1 MLFRRSSTIDLGKV
15 SNLSF
20 TLHGIPV
27 TNGIAIG
34 RALRIAPS
42 AMDVNHY
49 LISEG
54 SEQSEQKRLLDAF
67 QVVRQELK
75 TLRAGLPEAA
85 PEEMAAF
92 LDVHGMILADPTLTE
107 RPLELIQKKRYNA
120 EWALATQLENVLEQF
135 AEIEDAYLR
144 ERAADI
150 RQVVERVMKVLHLG
164 EDHQT
169 IGAFYKTVSENR
181 ELSEVI
187 VVAHD
192 ISPPDMLRFKELAF
206 GGFVTD
212 LGGKTSHTA
221 IVARSLDIP
230 AAVGVRSASELI
242 RQDDWL
248 IIDGDRG
255 IAIVDP
261 SPFILEEYRHLQSA
275 RKLEKKK
282 LLRLKHTPTLT
293 LDGQHIDLMANVEM
307 PDDAAMAL
315 DSGAVGIGLFR
326 SEFLF
331 MNRQGQMPDEE
342 EQFWAYRKTAEAMK
356 GLPVNIRTI
365 DIGADKP
372 LDVKDNGGANYLSPL
387 GLRAIRWSLSEP
399 EMFLI
404 QIRAILRASVFG
416 KIKILIPMLAH
427 AQEID
432 QTLELIQTA
441 KNQLEVEGISFD
453 PGIQVGAMIEI
464 PAAALALP
472 LFIRRLDFLSI
483 GTNDLIQY
491 TLAIDR
497 ADNAVAHLYDPLHP
511 AVLRLIA
518 GIIKDAKSAQMPVS
532 VCGEMAGDASM
543 TRVLLGMGLTDFSLH
558 FKQLLSVKQEILRSD
573 TKQLKLAVDSLLAAI
588 EPEDIQAAFLKINA

>member
-1 MLFRRSSTIDLGKV
+1 MIALGRV

-42 AMDVNHY
+42 AMDVKHY

-54 SEQSEQKRLLDAF
+54 SEQAEQKRLLDAF
-67 QVVRQELK
+67 QIVRQELK

-206 GGFVTD
+206 GGFITD

-255 IAIVDP
+255 IVIVDP

-275 RKLEKKK
+275 RQLEKKK
-282 LLRLKHTPTLT
+282 LLRLKHTPTVT
-293 LDGQHIDLMANVEM
+293 VDGQHIDLMANVEM

-356 GLPVNIRTI
+356 GLPVSIRTI

-372 LDVKDNGGANYLSPL
+372 LDAKDNGGANYLSPL

-404 QIRAILRASVFG
+404 QIRAILRASAFG

-441 KNQLEVEGISFD
+441 KNQLEAESINFD

-464 PAAALALP
+464 PAAALSLP

-518 GIIKDAKSAQMPVS
+518 GIIRDAKNAQMPVS

-573 TKQLKLAVDSLLAAI
+573 TKQLKSAVDGLLAAI
-588 EPEDIQAAFLKINA
+588 EPEEIQASFQKINA

>member
-1 MLFRRSSTIDLGKV
+1 M
-15 SNLSF
+15 SF

-34 RALRIAPS
+34 KALRIAPS
-42 AMDVNHY
+42 AMDVKHY
-49 LISEG
+49 LVDEG
-54 SEQSEQKRLLDAF
+54 AEQVEQTRLLNAF
-67 QVVRQELK
+67 EVVRQELK
-75 TLRAGLPEAA
+75 SLRASLPDAA
-85 PEEMAAF
+85 PEEMGAF

-107 RPLELIQKKRYNA
+107 KPLELIKGRRYNA
-120 EWALATQLENVLEQF
+120 EWALATQLEDLLEQF
-135 AEIEDAYLR
+135 AEIEDEYLR

-150 RQVVERVMKVLHLG
+150 RQVVERVMKVLHHG
-164 EDHQT
+164 ENHQT
-169 IGAFYKTVSENR
+169 LSSFYKTVSENR

-192 ISPPDMLRFKELAF
+192 IAPPDMMRFKDLAF
-206 GGFVTD
+206 GGFITD
-212 LGGKTSHTA
+212 LGGRTSHTA

-230 AAVGVRSASELI
+230 AAVGVRRASELI
-242 RQDDWL
+242 RQDDWI

-255 IAIVDP
+255 IVIVDP
-261 SPFILEEYRHLQSA
+261 SPLILEEYRHLQSE

-282 LLRLKHTPTLT
+282 LLRLKYTPTLT
-293 LDGQHIDLMANVEM
+293 LDGVPIDLMANVEM
-307 PDDAAMAL
+307 PDDAEQAL

-331 MNRQGQMPDEE
+331 MNRKGDMPSEE

-356 GLPVNIRTI
+356 GLPVSIRTI

-372 LDVKDNGGANYLSPL
+372 LDGQDEGGHYLSPL

-404 QIRAILRASVFG
+404 QIRAILRASAYG
-416 KIKILIPMLAH
+416 KMKILIPMLAH

-432 QTLELIQTA
+432 QTLELINMA
-441 KNQLEVEGISFD
+441 KKQLENECVSFD
-453 PGIQVGAMIEI
+453 PNVQVGAMIEI
-464 PAAALALP
+464 PAAALSLP

-518 GIIKDAKSAQMPVS
+518 GVIREAKVANMPVS
-532 VCGEMAGDASM
+532 VCGEMAGEPSM
-543 TRVLLGMGLTDFSLH
+543 TKVLLGMGLTDFSMH
-558 FKQLLSVKQEILRSD
+558 FNQLLSVKKEILRSD
-573 TKQLKLAVDSLLAAI
+573 MSVLKQSVDELLSAI
-588 EPEDIQAAFLKINA
+588 EPEELQAALQKINAV

>member
-1 MLFRRSSTIDLGKV
+1 MIDLGKV

-54 SEQSEQKRLLDAF
+54 SEQSEQKRLLGAF

-120 EWALATQLENVLEQF
+120 EWALATQLESVLEQF

-192 ISPPDMLRFKELAF
+192 ISPPDMLRFKELTF

-230 AAVGVRSASELI
+230 AAVGFRSASELI

-255 IAIVDP
+255 IVIVDP

-282 LLRLKHTPTLT
+282 LLRLKHTPTVT
-293 LDGQHIDLMANVEM
+293 VDGQHIDLMANVEM
-307 PDDAAMAL
+307 PEDAAMAL

-356 GLPVNIRTI
+356 GLPISIRTI

-372 LDVKDNGGANYLSPL
+372 LDAKDNGGTNYLSPL

-404 QIRAILRASVFG
+404 QIRAILRASAFG

-441 KNQLEVEGISFD
+441 KNQLEAEDISFD

-464 PAAALALP
+464 PAAALSLP

-518 GIIKDAKSAQMPVS
+518 GIIRDAKSAQMPVS

-558 FKQLLSVKQEILRSD
+558 SMQLLSVKQEILRSD
-573 TKQLKLAVDSLLAAI
+573 TKQLKLTVDDLLAAI
-588 EPEDIQAAFLKINA
+588 EPEDIQAAFQKINA

>member
-1 MLFRRSSTIDLGKV
+1 
-15 SNLSF
+15 
-20 TLHGIPV
+20 
-27 TNGIAIG
+27 
-34 RALRIAPS
+34 
-42 AMDVNHY
+42 MDVKHY
-49 LISEG
+49 LVDEG
-54 SEQSEQKRLLDAF
+54 AEQIEQARLLNAF
-67 QVVRQELK
+67 EVVRQELK
-75 TLRAGLPEAA
+75 SLRASLPDAA
-85 PEEMAAF
+85 PEEMGAF

-107 RPLELIQKKRYNA
+107 KPLELIKERRYNA
-120 EWALATQLENVLEQF
+120 EWALATQLEDLLEQF
-135 AEIEDAYLR
+135 AEIEDEYLR

-150 RQVVERVMKVLHLG
+150 RQVVERVMKVLHHG
-164 EDHQT
+164 ENHQT
-169 IGAFYKTVSENR
+169 LSSFYKTVSENR

-192 ISPPDMLRFKELAF
+192 IAPPDMMRFKDLAF
-206 GGFVTD
+206 GGFITD
-212 LGGKTSHTA
+212 LGGRTSHTA

-230 AAVGVRSASELI
+230 AAVGVRRASELI
-242 RQDDWL
+242 RQDDWI

-255 IAIVDP
+255 IVIVDP
-261 SPFILEEYRHLQSA
+261 SPLILEEYRHLQSE

-282 LLRLKHTPTLT
+282 LLRLKYTPTLT
-293 LDGQHIDLMANVEM
+293 LDGVPIDLMANVEM
-307 PDDAAMAL
+307 PDDAEQAL

-331 MNRQGQMPDEE
+331 MNRKGDMPSEE

-356 GLPVNIRTI
+356 GLPVSIRTI

-372 LDVKDNGGANYLSPL
+372 LDGQDEGGHYLSPL

-404 QIRAILRASVFG
+404 QIRAILRASAYG
-416 KIKILIPMLAH
+416 KMKILIPMLAH

-432 QTLELIQTA
+432 QTLELINLA
-441 KNQLEVEGISFD
+441 KKQLENECVSFD
-453 PGIQVGAMIEI
+453 PNVQVGAMIEI
-464 PAAALALP
+464 PAAALSLP

-518 GIIKDAKSAQMPVS
+518 GVIREAKAVNMPVS
-532 VCGEMAGDASM
+532 VCGEMAGEPSM
-543 TRVLLGMGLTDFSLH
+543 TKVLLGMGLTDFSMH
-558 FKQLLSVKQEILRSD
+558 FNQLLSVKKEILRSD
-573 TKQLKLAVDSLLAAI
+573 MGVLKQSVDELLKAI
-588 EPEDIQAAFLKINA
+588 EPEELQAALQKINAA

>member
-1 MLFRRSSTIDLGKV
+1 M
-15 SNLSF
+15 SF

-34 RALRIAPS
+34 KALRIAPS
-42 AMDVNHY
+42 AMDVKHY
-49 LISEG
+49 LVDEG
-54 SEQSEQKRLLDAF
+54 AEQVEQTRLLNAF
-67 QVVRQELK
+67 EVVRQELK
-75 TLRAGLPEAA
+75 SLRASLPDAA
-85 PEEMAAF
+85 PEEMGAF

-107 RPLELIQKKRYNA
+107 KPLELIKGRRYNA
-120 EWALATQLENVLEQF
+120 EWALATQLEDLLEQF
-135 AEIEDAYLR
+135 AEIEDEYLR

-150 RQVVERVMKVLHLG
+150 RQVVERVMKVLHHG
-164 EDHQT
+164 ENHQT
-169 IGAFYKTVSENR
+169 LSSFYKTVSENR

-192 ISPPDMLRFKELAF
+192 IAPPDMMRFKDLAF
-206 GGFVTD
+206 GGFITD
-212 LGGKTSHTA
+212 LGGRTSHTA

-230 AAVGVRSASELI
+230 AAVGVRRASELI
-242 RQDDWL
+242 RQDDWI

-255 IAIVDP
+255 IVIVDP
-261 SPFILEEYRHLQSA
+261 SPLILEEYRHLQSE

-282 LLRLKHTPTLT
+282 LLRLKYTPTLT
-293 LDGQHIDLMANVEM
+293 LDGVPIDLMANVEM
-307 PDDAAMAL
+307 PDDAEQAL

-331 MNRQGQMPDEE
+331 MNRKGDMPSEE

-356 GLPVNIRTI
+356 GLPVSIRTI

-372 LDVKDNGGANYLSPL
+372 LDGQDEGGHYLSPL

-404 QIRAILRASVFG
+404 QIRAILRASAYG
-416 KIKILIPMLAH
+416 KMKILIPMLAH

-432 QTLELIQTA
+432 QTLELINIA
-441 KNQLEVEGISFD
+441 KKQLENECVSFD
-453 PGIQVGAMIEI
+453 SNVQVGAMIEI
-464 PAAALALP
+464 PAAALSLP

-518 GIIKDAKSAQMPVS
+518 GVIREAKVANMPVS
-532 VCGEMAGDASM
+532 VCGEMAGEPSM
-543 TRVLLGMGLTDFSLH
+543 TKVLLGMGLTDFSMH
-558 FKQLLSVKQEILRSD
+558 FNQLLSVKKEILRSD
-573 TKQLKLAVDSLLAAI
+573 MSVLKQSVDELLSAI
-588 EPEDIQAAFLKINA
+588 EPEELQAALQKINAV

>member
-1 MLFRRSSTIDLGKV
+1 MIDLERV
-15 SNLSF
+15 SSLSF

-34 RALRIAPS
+34 KALRIAPS
-42 AMDVNHY
+42 AMDVKHY
-49 LISEG
+49 LVDEG
-54 SEQSEQKRLLDAF
+54 AEQVEQTRLLNAF
-67 QVVRQELK
+67 EVVRQELK
-75 TLRAGLPEAA
+75 SLRASLPDAA
-85 PEEMAAF
+85 PEEMGAF

-107 RPLELIQKKRYNA
+107 KPLELIKDRRYNA
-120 EWALATQLENVLEQF
+120 EWALATQLEDLLEQF
-135 AEIEDAYLR
+135 AEIEDEYLR
-144 ERAADI
+144 ERAVDI
-150 RQVVERVMKVLHLG
+150 RQVVERVMKVLHHG
-164 EDHQT
+164 ENHQT
-169 IGAFYKTVSENR
+169 LSSFYKTVSENR

-192 ISPPDMLRFKELAF
+192 IAPPDMMRFKDLAF
-206 GGFVTD
+206 GGFITD
-212 LGGKTSHTA
+212 LGGRTSHTA

-230 AAVGVRSASELI
+230 AAVGVRRASELI
-242 RQDDWL
+242 RQDDWI

-255 IAIVDP
+255 IVIVDP
-261 SPFILEEYRHLQSA
+261 SPLILEEYRHLQSE

-282 LLRLKHTPTLT
+282 LLRLKYTPTLT
-293 LDGQHIDLMANVEM
+293 LDGVPIDLMANVEM
-307 PDDAAMAL
+307 PDDAEQAL

-331 MNRQGQMPDEE
+331 MNRKGDMPSEE

-356 GLPVNIRTI
+356 GLPVSIRTI

-372 LDVKDNGGANYLSPL
+372 LDGQDEGGHYLSPL

-404 QIRAILRASVFG
+404 QIRAILRASAYG
-416 KIKILIPMLAH
+416 KMKILIPMLAH

-432 QTLELIQTA
+432 QTLELVNVA
-441 KNQLEVEGISFD
+441 KKQLENECVSFD
-453 PGIQVGAMIEI
+453 PNVQVGAMIEI
-464 PAAALALP
+464 PAAALSLP

-518 GIIKDAKSAQMPVS
+518 GVIREAKAANMPVS
-532 VCGEMAGDASM
+532 VCGEMAGEPSM
-543 TRVLLGMGLTDFSLH
+543 TKVLLGMGLTDFSMH
-558 FKQLLSVKQEILRSD
+558 FNQLLSVKKEILRSD
-573 TKQLKLAVDSLLAAI
+573 MGLLKQSVDELLNAI
-588 EPEDIQAAFLKINA
+588 EPEELQAALQKVNAV

>member
-1 MLFRRSSTIDLGKV
+1 MIVSERVSS
-15 SNLSF
+15 LSF

-34 RALRIAPS
+34 KALRIAPS
-42 AMDVNHY
+42 AMDVKHY
-49 LISEG
+49 LVDEG
-54 SEQSEQKRLLDAF
+54 AEQTEQARLLNAF
-67 QVVRQELK
+67 EVVRQELRS
-75 TLRAGLPEAA
+75 LRASLPDAA
-85 PEEMAAF
+85 PEEMGAF

-107 RPLELIQKKRYNA
+107 KPLELIRGRRYNA
-120 EWALATQLENVLEQF
+120 EWALATQLEDLLEQF
-135 AEIEDAYLR
+135 AEIEDEYLR

-150 RQVVERVMKVLHLG
+150 RQVVERVMKVLHHG

-169 IGAFYKTVSENR
+169 LSSFYKTVSENR
-181 ELSEVI
+181 ELSEII

-192 ISPPDMLRFKELAF
+192 IAPPDMMRFKDLAF
-206 GGFVTD
+206 GGFITD
-212 LGGKTSHTA
+212 LGGRTSHTA

-230 AAVGVRSASELI
+230 AAVGVRRASELI
-242 RQDDWL
+242 RQDDWI

-255 IAIVDP
+255 IVIVDP
-261 SPFILEEYRHLQSA
+261 SPLILEEYRHLQSE

-282 LLRLKHTPTLT
+282 LLRLKYTPTLT
-293 LDGQHIDLMANVEM
+293 LDGVPIDLMANVEM
-307 PDDAAMAL
+307 PEDAEQAL

-331 MNRQGQMPDEE
+331 MNRKGDMPSEE

-356 GLPVNIRTI
+356 GLPVSIRTI

-372 LDVKDNGGANYLSPL
+372 LDGQDDGGHYQSPL

-404 QIRAILRASVFG
+404 QIRAILRASAFG
-416 KIKILIPMLAH
+416 KMKILIPMLAH

-432 QTLELIQTA
+432 QTLELISVA
-441 KNQLEVEGISFD
+441 KKQLENECVAFD
-453 PGIQVGAMIEI
+453 PDVQVGAMIEI
-464 PAAALALP
+464 PAAALSLP

-497 ADNAVAHLYDPLHP
+497 ADNSVAHLYDPLHP
-511 AVLRLIA
+511 AVLRLIS
-518 GIIKDAKSAQMPVS
+518 GVIREAKAANMPVS
-532 VCGEMAGDASM
+532 VCGEMAGEPSM
-543 TRVLLGMGLTDFSLH
+543 TKVLLGMGLTDFSMH
-558 FKQLLSVKQEILRSD
+558 FNQLLSVKKEILRSD
-573 TKQLKLAVDSLLAAI
+573 MSVLKQSVDELLNAI
-588 EPEDIQAAFLKINA
+588 EPEELQAALQKINAV

>member
-1 MLFRRSSTIDLGKV
+1 MIDSERV

-34 RALRIAPS
+34 KALRIAPS
-42 AMDVNHY
+42 AMDVKHY
-49 LISEG
+49 LVDEG
-54 SEQSEQKRLLDAF
+54 AEQAEEARLLNAF
-67 QVVRQELK
+67 EVVRQELRS
-75 TLRAGLPEAA
+75 LRASLPDAA
-85 PEEMAAF
+85 PEEMGAF

-107 RPLELIQKKRYNA
+107 KPLELIKGRRYNA
-120 EWALATQLENVLEQF
+120 EWALATQLEDLLEQF
-135 AEIEDAYLR
+135 AEIEDEYLR

-150 RQVVERVMKVLHLG
+150 RQVVERVMKVLHHG

-169 IGAFYKTVSENR
+169 LSSFYKTVSENR

-192 ISPPDMLRFKELAF
+192 IAPPDMMRFKDLAF
-206 GGFVTD
+206 GGFITD
-212 LGGKTSHTA
+212 LGGRTSHTA

-230 AAVGVRSASELI
+230 AAVGVRRASELI
-242 RQDDWL
+242 RQDDWI

-255 IAIVDP
+255 IVIVDP
-261 SPFILEEYRHLQSA
+261 SPLILEEYRHLQSE

-282 LLRLKHTPTLT
+282 LLRLKYTPTLT
-293 LDGQHIDLMANVEM
+293 LDGVSIDLMANVEM
-307 PDDAAMAL
+307 PEDAEQAL

-331 MNRQGQMPDEE
+331 MNRKGDMPSEE

-356 GLPVNIRTI
+356 GLPVSIRTI

-372 LDVKDNGGANYLSPL
+372 LDGQDDGGHYLSPL

-404 QIRAILRASVFG
+404 QIRAILRASAFG
-416 KIKILIPMLAH
+416 KMKILIPMLAH

-432 QTLELIQTA
+432 QTLELISVA
-441 KNQLEVEGISFD
+441 KKQLENECVAFD
-453 PGIQVGAMIEI
+453 PDVQVGAMIEI
-464 PAAALALP
+464 PAAALSLP

-518 GIIKDAKSAQMPVS
+518 GVIREAKAANMPVS
-532 VCGEMAGDASM
+532 VCGEMAGEQSM
-543 TRVLLGMGLTDFSLH
+543 TKLLLGMGLTDFSMH
-558 FKQLLSVKQEILRSD
+558 FNQLLSV
-573 TKQLKLAVDSLLAAI
+573 
-588 EPEDIQAAFLKINA
+588 

>member
-1 MLFRRSSTIDLGKV
+1 MIDLERV
-15 SNLSF
+15 SSLSF

-34 RALRIAPS
+34 KALRIAPS
-42 AMDVNHY
+42 AMDVKHY
-49 LISEG
+49 LVDEG
-54 SEQSEQKRLLDAF
+54 AEQAEEARLLNAF
-67 QVVRQELK
+67 EVVRQELK
-75 TLRAGLPEAA
+75 SLRASLPDAA
-85 PEEMAAF
+85 PEEMGAF

-107 RPLELIQKKRYNA
+107 KPLELIRGRRYNA
-120 EWALATQLENVLEQF
+120 EWALATQLEDLLEQF
-135 AEIEDAYLR
+135 AEIEDEYLR

-150 RQVVERVMKVLHLG
+150 RQVVERVMKVLHHG

-169 IGAFYKTVSENR
+169 LSSFYKTVSENR

-192 ISPPDMLRFKELAF
+192 IAPPDMMRFKDLAF
-206 GGFVTD
+206 GGFITD
-212 LGGKTSHTA
+212 LGGRTSHTA

-230 AAVGVRSASELI
+230 AAVGVRRASELI
-242 RQDDWL
+242 RQDDWI

-255 IAIVDP
+255 IVIVDP
-261 SPFILEEYRHLQSA
+261 SPLILEEYRHLQSE

-282 LLRLKHTPTLT
+282 LLRLKYTPTLT
-293 LDGQHIDLMANVEM
+293 LDGVPIDLMANVEM
-307 PDDAAMAL
+307 PEDAEQAL

-331 MNRQGQMPDEE
+331 MNRKGEMPSEE

-356 GLPVNIRTI
+356 GLPVSIRTI

-372 LDVKDNGGANYLSPL
+372 LDGQDDGGHYQSPL

-404 QIRAILRASVFG
+404 QIRAILRASAFG
-416 KIKILIPMLAH
+416 KMKILIPMLAH

-432 QTLELIQTA
+432 QTLELISVA
-441 KNQLEVEGISFD
+441 KKQLENECVAFD
-453 PGIQVGAMIEI
+453 PDVQVGAMIEI
-464 PAAALALP
+464 PAAALSLP

-497 ADNAVAHLYDPLHP
+497 ADNSVAHLYDPLHP
-511 AVLRLIA
+511 AVLRLIS
-518 GIIKDAKSAQMPVS
+518 GVIREAKAANMPVS
-532 VCGEMAGDASM
+532 VCGEMAGEPSM
-543 TRVLLGMGLTDFSLH
+543 TKVLLGMGLTDFSMH
-558 FKQLLSVKQEILRSD
+558 FNQLLSVKKEILRADMSVL
-573 TKQLKLAVDSLLAAI
+573 KQSVDELLNAI
-588 EPEDIQAAFLKINA
+588 EPEELQAALQKINAV

>member
-1 MLFRRSSTIDLGKV
+1 
-15 SNLSF
+15 
-20 TLHGIPV
+20 
-27 TNGIAIG
+27 
-34 RALRIAPS
+34 
-42 AMDVNHY
+42 MDVKHY
-49 LISEG
+49 LVDEG
-54 SEQSEQKRLLDAF
+54 AEQIEQARLLNAF
-67 QVVRQELK
+67 EVVRQELK
-75 TLRAGLPEAA
+75 SLRASLPDAA
-85 PEEMAAF
+85 PEEMGAF

-107 RPLELIQKKRYNA
+107 KPLELIKERRYNA
-120 EWALATQLENVLEQF
+120 EWALATQLEDLLEQF
-135 AEIEDAYLR
+135 AEIEDEYLR

-150 RQVVERVMKVLHLG
+150 RQVVERVMKVLHHG
-164 EDHQT
+164 ENHQT
-169 IGAFYKTVSENR
+169 LSSFYKTVSENR

-192 ISPPDMLRFKELAF
+192 IAPPDMMRFKDLAF
-206 GGFVTD
+206 GGFITD
-212 LGGKTSHTA
+212 LGGRTSHTA

-230 AAVGVRSASELI
+230 AAVGVRRASELI
-242 RQDDWL
+242 RQDDWI

-255 IAIVDP
+255 IVIVDP
-261 SPFILEEYRHLQSA
+261 SPLILEEYRHLQSE

-282 LLRLKHTPTLT
+282 LLRLKYTPTLT
-293 LDGQHIDLMANVEM
+293 LDGVPIDLMANVEM
-307 PDDAAMAL
+307 PDDAEQAL

-331 MNRQGQMPDEE
+331 MNRKGDMPSEE

-356 GLPVNIRTI
+356 GLPVSIRTI

-372 LDVKDNGGANYLSPL
+372 LDGQDEGGHYLSPL

-404 QIRAILRASVFG
+404 QIRAILRASAYG
-416 KIKILIPMLAH
+416 KMKILIPMLAH

-432 QTLELIQTA
+432 QTLELINLA
-441 KNQLEVEGISFD
+441 KKQLENECVSFD
-453 PGIQVGAMIEI
+453 PNVQVGAMIEI
-464 PAAALALP
+464 PAAALSLP

-518 GIIKDAKSAQMPVS
+518 GVIREAKAVNMPVS
-532 VCGEMAGDASM
+532 VCGEMAGEPSM
-543 TRVLLGMGLTDFSLH
+543 TKVLLGMGLTDFSMH
-558 FKQLLSVKQEILRSD
+558 FNQLLSVKKEILRSD
-573 TKQLKLAVDSLLAAI
+573 MSVLKQSVDELLKAI
-588 EPEDIQAAFLKINA
+588 EPEELQAALQKINAA

>member
-1 MLFRRSSTIDLGKV
+1 MIDLGKV

-54 SEQSEQKRLLDAF
+54 SEQSEQKRLLGAF

-192 ISPPDMLRFKELAF
+192 ISPPDMLRFKELTF

-255 IAIVDP
+255 IVIVDP
-261 SPFILEEYRHLQSA
+261 SPFILEEYRHLQAA

-282 LLRLKHTPTLT
+282 LLRLKHTPTVT
-293 LDGQHIDLMANVEM
+293 VDGQHIDLMANVEM
-307 PDDAAMAL
+307 PEDAVMAL

-331 MNRQGQMPDEE
+331 MNRQGQMPDED

-356 GLPVNIRTI
+356 GLPVSIRTI

-372 LDVKDNGGANYLSPL
+372 LDAKDNGGANYLSPL

-404 QIRAILRASVFG
+404 QIRAILRASAFG

-441 KNQLEVEGISFD
+441 KNQLEAEDISFD

-464 PAAALALP
+464 PAAALSLP

-518 GIIKDAKSAQMPVS
+518 GIIRDAKSAQMPVS

-558 FKQLLSVKQEILRSD
+558 SMQLLSVKQEILRSD
-573 TKQLKLAVDSLLAAI
+573 TKQLKLTVDDLLAAI
-588 EPEDIQAAFLKINA
+588 EPEDIQAAFQKINA

>member
-1 MLFRRSSTIDLGKV
+1 M
-15 SNLSF
+15 SF

-34 RALRIAPS
+34 KALRIAPS
-42 AMDVNHY
+42 AMDVKHY
-49 LISEG
+49 LVDEG
-54 SEQSEQKRLLDAF
+54 AEQVEQTRLLNAF
-67 QVVRQELK
+67 EVVRQELK
-75 TLRAGLPEAA
+75 SLRASLPDAA
-85 PEEMAAF
+85 PEEMGAF

-107 RPLELIQKKRYNA
+107 KPLELIKDRRYNA
-120 EWALATQLENVLEQF
+120 EWALATQLEDLLEQF
-135 AEIEDAYLR
+135 AEIEDEYLR
-144 ERAADI
+144 ERAVDI
-150 RQVVERVMKVLHLG
+150 RQVVERVMKVLHHG
-164 EDHQT
+164 ENHQT
-169 IGAFYKTVSENR
+169 LSSFYKTVSENR

-192 ISPPDMLRFKELAF
+192 IAPPDMMRFKDLAF
-206 GGFVTD
+206 GGFITD
-212 LGGKTSHTA
+212 LGGRTSHTA

-230 AAVGVRSASELI
+230 AAVGVRRASELI
-242 RQDDWL
+242 RQDDWI

-255 IAIVDP
+255 IVIVDP
-261 SPFILEEYRHLQSA
+261 SPLILEEYRHLQSE

-282 LLRLKHTPTLT
+282 LLRLKYTPTLT
-293 LDGQHIDLMANVEM
+293 LDGVPIDLMANVEM
-307 PDDAAMAL
+307 PDDAEQAL

-331 MNRQGQMPDEE
+331 MNRKGDMPSEE

-356 GLPVNIRTI
+356 GLPVSIRTI

-372 LDVKDNGGANYLSPL
+372 LDGQDEGGHYLSPL

-404 QIRAILRASVFG
+404 QIRAILRASAYG
-416 KIKILIPMLAH
+416 KMKILIPMLAH

-432 QTLELIQTA
+432 QTLELINLA
-441 KNQLEVEGISFD
+441 KKQLENECVSFD
-453 PGIQVGAMIEI
+453 PNVQVGAMIEI
-464 PAAALALP
+464 PAAALSLP

-518 GIIKDAKSAQMPVS
+518 GVIREAKAANMPVS
-532 VCGEMAGDASM
+532 VCGEMAGEPSM
-543 TRVLLGMGLTDFSLH
+543 TKVLLGMGLTDFSMH
-558 FKQLLSVKQEILRSD
+558 FNQLLSVKKEILRSD
-573 TKQLKLAVDSLLAAI
+573 MGLLKQSVDELLNAI
-588 EPEDIQAAFLKINA
+588 EPEELQAALQKVNAV

>member
-1 MLFRRSSTIDLGKV
+1 MIDLERV
-15 SNLSF
+15 SSLSF

-34 RALRIAPS
+34 KALRIAPS
-42 AMDVNHY
+42 AMDVKHY
-49 LISEG
+49 LLDEG
-54 SEQSEQKRLLDAF
+54 AEQAEQTRLLNAF
-67 QVVRQELK
+67 EVVRQELK
-75 TLRAGLPEAA
+75 SLRASLPDAA
-85 PEEMAAF
+85 PEEMGAF

-107 RPLELIQKKRYNA
+107 KPLELIKGRRYNA
-120 EWALATQLENVLEQF
+120 EWALATQLEDLLEQF
-135 AEIEDAYLR
+135 AEIEDEYLR

-150 RQVVERVMKVLHLG
+150 RQVVERVMKVLHHG
-164 EDHQT
+164 ENHQT
-169 IGAFYKTVSENR
+169 LSSFYKTVSENR

-192 ISPPDMLRFKELAF
+192 IAPPDMMRFKDLAF
-206 GGFVTD
+206 GGFITD
-212 LGGKTSHTA
+212 LGGRTSHTA

-230 AAVGVRSASELI
+230 AAVGVRRASELI
-242 RQDDWL
+242 RQDDWI

-255 IAIVDP
+255 IVIVDP
-261 SPFILEEYRHLQSA
+261 SPLILEEYRHLQSE

-282 LLRLKHTPTLT
+282 LLRLKYTPTLT
-293 LDGQHIDLMANVEM
+293 LDGVPIDLMANVEM
-307 PDDAAMAL
+307 PDDAEQAL

-331 MNRQGQMPDEE
+331 MNRKGDMPSEE

-356 GLPVNIRTI
+356 GLPVSIRTI

-372 LDVKDNGGANYLSPL
+372 LDGQDEGGHYLSPL

-404 QIRAILRASVFG
+404 QIRAVLRASAYG
-416 KIKILIPMLAH
+416 KMKILIPMLAH

-432 QTLELIQTA
+432 QTLELINVA
-441 KNQLEVEGISFD
+441 KKQLENECVSFD
-453 PGIQVGAMIEI
+453 PNVQVGAMIEI
-464 PAAALALP
+464 PAAALSLP

-518 GIIKDAKSAQMPVS
+518 GVIREAKAANMPVS
-532 VCGEMAGDASM
+532 VCGEMAGEPSM
-543 TRVLLGMGLTDFSLH
+543 TKVLLGMGLTDFSMH
-558 FKQLLSVKQEILRSD
+558 FNQLLSVKKEILRSD
-573 TKQLKLAVDSLLAAI
+573 MGLLKQSVDQLLKAI
-588 EPEDIQAAFLKINA
+588 EPEELQVALQKVNAA

>member
-1 MLFRRSSTIDLGKV
+1 M
-15 SNLSF
+15 SF

-42 AMDVNHY
+42 AMDVKHY
-49 LISEG
+49 LVDEG
-54 SEQSEQKRLLDAF
+54 AEQTEQARLLNAF
-67 QVVRQELK
+67 EVVRQELK
-75 TLRAGLPEAA
+75 SLRASLPDAA
-85 PEEMAAF
+85 PEEMGAF

-107 RPLELIQKKRYNA
+107 KPLELIKERRYNA
-120 EWALATQLENVLEQF
+120 EWALATQLEDLLEQF
-135 AEIEDAYLR
+135 AEIEDEYLR

-150 RQVVERVMKVLHLG
+150 RQVVERVMKVLHHG
-164 EDHQT
+164 ENHQT
-169 IGAFYKTVSENR
+169 LSSFYKTVSENR

-192 ISPPDMLRFKELAF
+192 IAPPDMMRFKDLAF
-206 GGFVTD
+206 GGFITD
-212 LGGKTSHTA
+212 LGGRTSHTA

-230 AAVGVRSASELI
+230 AAVGVRRASELI
-242 RQDDWL
+242 RQDDWI

-255 IAIVDP
+255 IVIVDP
-261 SPFILEEYRHLQSA
+261 SPLILEEYRHLQSE

-282 LLRLKHTPTLT
+282 LLRLKYTPTLT
-293 LDGQHIDLMANVEM
+293 LDSVPIDLMANVEM
-307 PDDAAMAL
+307 PDDAEQAL

-331 MNRQGQMPDEE
+331 MNRKGDMPSEE

-356 GLPVNIRTI
+356 GLPVSIRTI

-372 LDVKDNGGANYLSPL
+372 LDGQDEGGHYLSPL

-404 QIRAILRASVFG
+404 QIRAILRASAYG
-416 KIKILIPMLAH
+416 KMKILIPMLAH

-432 QTLELIQTA
+432 QTLELINIA
-441 KNQLEVEGISFD
+441 KKQLENECVSFD
-453 PGIQVGAMIEI
+453 PNVQVGAMIEI
-464 PAAALALP
+464 PAAALSLP

-518 GIIKDAKSAQMPVS
+518 GVIREAKVANMPVS
-532 VCGEMAGDASM
+532 VCGEMAGEPSM
-543 TRVLLGMGLTDFSLH
+543 TKVLLGMGLTDFSMH
-558 FKQLLSVKQEILRSD
+558 FNQLLSVKKEILRSD
-573 TKQLKLAVDSLLAAI
+573 MSVLKQSVDELLKAI
-588 EPEDIQAAFLKINA
+588 EPEELQAALQKINAA

>member
-1 MLFRRSSTIDLGKV
+1 
-15 SNLSF
+15 
-20 TLHGIPV
+20 
-27 TNGIAIG
+27 
-34 RALRIAPS
+34 
-42 AMDVNHY
+42 MDVNHY

-54 SEQSEQKRLLDAF
+54 SEQSEQKRLLGAF

-120 EWALATQLENVLEQF
+120 EWALATQLESVLEQF

-192 ISPPDMLRFKELAF
+192 ISPPDMLRFKELTF

-255 IAIVDP
+255 IVIVDP

-282 LLRLKHTPTLT
+282 LLRLKHTPTVT
-293 LDGQHIDLMANVEM
+293 VDGQHIDLMANVEM
-307 PDDAAMAL
+307 PEDAAMAL

-356 GLPVNIRTI
+356 GLPISIRTI

-372 LDVKDNGGANYLSPL
+372 LDAKDNGGTNYLSPL

-404 QIRAILRASVFG
+404 QIRAILRASAFG

-441 KNQLEVEGISFD
+441 KNQLEAEDISFD

-464 PAAALALP
+464 PAAALSLP

-518 GIIKDAKSAQMPVS
+518 GIIRDAKSAQMPVS

-558 FKQLLSVKQEILRSD
+558 SMQLLSVKQEILRSD
-573 TKQLKLAVDSLLAAI
+573 TKQLKLTVDDLLAAI
-588 EPEDIQAAFLKINA
+588 EPEDIQAAFQKINA

>member
-1 MLFRRSSTIDLGKV
+1 MIDLGKV

-54 SEQSEQKRLLDAF
+54 SEQSEQKRLLGAF

-120 EWALATQLENVLEQF
+120 EWALATQLESVLEQF

-192 ISPPDMLRFKELAF
+192 ISPPDMLRFKELTF

-255 IAIVDP
+255 IVIVDP

-282 LLRLKHTPTLT
+282 LLRLKHTPTVT
-293 LDGQHIDLMANVEM
+293 VDGQHIDLMANVEM
-307 PDDAAMAL
+307 PEDAVMAL

-331 MNRQGQMPDEE
+331 MNRQGQMPDED

-356 GLPVNIRTI
+356 GLPVSIRTL

-372 LDVKDNGGANYLSPL
+372 LDAKDNGGANYLSPL

-404 QIRAILRASVFG
+404 QIRAILRASAFG

-441 KNQLEVEGISFD
+441 KNQLEAEDISFD

-464 PAAALALP
+464 PAAALSLP

-518 GIIKDAKSAQMPVS
+518 GIIRDAKSAQMPVS

-558 FKQLLSVKQEILRSD
+558 SMQLLSVKQEILRSD
-573 TKQLKLAVDSLLAAI
+573 TKQLKLTVDDLLAAI
-588 EPEDIQAAFLKINA
+588 EPEDIQAAFQKINA